1 MADEDIKLQNLIQNL
16 ADVFDLKKED
26 LGSEFRVTVL
36 RHAAQAL
43 GALDEDEELEDD
55 EVSLLLYNI
64 MYRNS

>member
-1 MADEDIKLQNLIQNL
+1 MADDDIRIQNLIQNL

-26 LGSEFRVTVL
+26 LGSDFKVTVL

-55 EVSLLLYNI
+55 KVLLL
-64 MYRNS
+64 